1 MFMPSKGYE
10 LPDYVKDRLNREY
23 MGTVSEGKSNESGSF
38 KEMDAIYQT
47 PTRPHLLPP
56 HPKGGKTPDTGR
68 AKASLDVVYASRMQK
83 ERHPEGAADA
93 NDGGLR
99 LDKRFMQ
106 RPQFRNALI
115 MHPLPRVDEIDYALD
130 ENPRSIY
137 FKQAAY
143 GIPVRMALLAT
154 LLGVSQPQA
163 QAHYGS
169 FAYPVTYP
177 PYKSD
182 AGIRCPN
189 PTCVSNNE
197 TAYIVPEFFRVD
209 ENPTLLRCR
218 YCRRDT
224 RGRSRRQRQDQGIS
238 QGRSSPLPDGSAA
251 ATSSTSN
258 LLSRLPAS
266 ATDPDTASPTAKWR
280 MKISV
285 TLNNPSNNSDRPAW
299 LVLED
304 GSFLPGDVLR
314 RRLRR
319 PRRGSL

>member
-1 MFMPSKGYE
+1 
-10 LPDYVKDRLNREY
+10 
-23 MGTVSEGKSNESGSF
+23 
-38 KEMDAIYQT
+38 
-47 PTRPHLLPP
+47 
-56 HPKGGKTPDTGR
+56 
-68 AKASLDVVYASRMQK
+68 MQK
-83 ERHPEGAADA
+83 ERHPEATADS
-93 NDGGLR
+93 DGGGLR

-163 QAHYGS
+163 QARYGS

-197 TAYIVPEFFRVD
+197 TAYIVPRVL
-209 ENPTLLRCR
+209 PRRRKPHPSALPLLPPRHQ
-218 YCRRDT
+218 
-224 RGRSRRQRQDQGIS
+224 GRSRRQHQNQGLS
-238 QGRSSPLPDGSAA
+238 QGWTSPLP
-251 ATSSTSN
+251 
-258 LLSRLPAS
+258 
-266 ATDPDTASPTAKWR
+266 TA
-280 MKISV
+280 
-285 TLNNPSNNSDRPAW
+285 
-299 LVLED
+299 
-304 GSFLPGDVLR
+304 
-314 RRLRR
+314 
-319 PRRGSL
+319 PRR